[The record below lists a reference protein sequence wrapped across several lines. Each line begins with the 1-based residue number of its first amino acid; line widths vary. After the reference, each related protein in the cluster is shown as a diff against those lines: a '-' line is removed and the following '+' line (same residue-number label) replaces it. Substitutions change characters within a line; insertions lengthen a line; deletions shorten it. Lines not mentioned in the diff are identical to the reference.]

1 MLIFVGVL
9 YIYVGMSGI
18 MMSGRWG
25 VSEKL
30 WKCSSGLAFQQK
42 NKPNY
47 LNVEQAISLA
57 AGSAEANHIVPCG
70 NDVIQ

>member
-1 MLIFVGVL
+1 VYLCRDEWEVGGFRETLKVL
-9 YIYVGMSGI
+9 FRTSF
-18 MMSGRWG
+18 S
-25 VSEKL
+25 
-30 WKCSSGLAFQQK
+30 AK
-42 NKPNY
+42 NKPDY